1 MQLKIL
7 IQDYVKLDV
16 DGNVNMLPMLNAI
29 APLAKILFN
38 TIDKAIPDKDLQA
51 KLKAELQTQ
60 LIQSNTDEL
69 KAAARIIEAEA
80 KAGWFAS
87 SWRPLL
93 MYVLIFVLVFNYI
106 FAPIVKM
113 LTGIVVGFELPGD
126 VWTLLNVGLGGYV
139 VGRSA
144 ESVARTMANKPQPK
158 DQENG

>member
-1 MQLKIL
+1 
-7 IQDYVKLDV
+7 
-16 DGNVNMLPMLNAI
+16 MLPILQAV

-38 TIDKAIPDKDLQA
+38 TVDKAVADKDLAA
-51 KLKAELQTQ
+51 KLKADLQTQ
-60 LIQSNTDEL
+60 MMQSHTQEL
-69 KAAARIIEAEA
+69 TAAAKIIEAEA

-93 MYVLIFVLVFNYI
+93 MYVLIFILIWNYVLGPVILFFFKASI
-106 FAPIVKM
+106 TIQ
-113 LTGIVVGFELPGD
+113 LPGV
-126 VWTLLNVGLGGYV
+126 VWTLLQIGLGGYV